1 VLHLSA
7 RAWQIAFRSNG
18 FEGDRLLDIANIC
31 SLVYTGMCER
41 DLDADPY
48 EELDAAVK
56 RFIARTRTSKPSALE
71 VGDAI
76 VRTQSL
82 IDALRLDLARDAAH
96 FAATDEWERQ
106 GFTTPV
112 AWLTNECHMTP
123 GEAGAAICVGGQA
136 LSLQP
141 SVEAMGAG
149 RVGFAH
155 LALLARTA
163 EAVQE
168 SGAQLDELRLL
179 RKAEAQS
186 PHQFRRDCAHARHA
200 ADAAAFQRRQ
210 QQCADER
217 FLEVRSLGGDDGGVW
232 VKGFIDAVG
241 GATLR
246 AALEPLARRL
256 GADDDRPRG
265 RRLAD
270 ALVEMAAYTLNT
282 GGQGATHCQV
292 PHLQVTTTLET
303 LLGDPGAPGGEMEGC
318 IPLSTAAVQRLA
330 CSANVRRILLGPDS
344 LVVDVG
350 RARRVP
356 ATATRIKVEQRDR
369 GCVWPRC
376 RRQVRWTEIHHV
388 VHWAHGGVTEEGSL
402 ILLCF
407 KHHDDVHL
415 RGWQIVRVAGE
426 REVLVIPPVPL
437 GDPRI
442 RGPARREVA

>member
-1 VLHLSA
+1 VGSF
-7 RAWQIAFRSNG
+7 Q
-18 FEGDRLLDIANIC
+18 EGHRLLDLANSC
-31 SLVYTGMCER
+31 SLIYTGMCER
-41 DLDADPY
+41 DLDADPR
-48 EELDAAVK
+48 EELDRAVK
-56 RFIARTRTSKPSALE
+56 RFIARTRTSKRSALE

-76 VRTQSL
+76 VRTQGL

-123 GEAGAAICVGGQA
+123 GEAGAAICVGDQA
-136 LSLQP
+136 NSLQR

-155 LALLARTA
+155 LVLLARTA

-168 SGAQLDELRLL
+168 SGARLDELRLL
-179 RKAEAQS
+179 RKAEVQS

-200 ADAAAFQRRQ
+200 ADAAAFRRRQ

-232 VKGFIDAVG
+232 VKGFIDALG

-303 LLGDPGAPGGEMEGC
+303 LIGVPGAPGGEVEGC

-330 CSANVRRILLGPDS
+330 CSANVRRILLGPES
-344 LVVDVG
+344 LVADVG

-376 RRQVRWTEIHHV
+376 RRQVRWTEIHHI
-388 VHWAHGGVTEEGSL
+388 VHWAHGGPTEEGTL
-402 ILLCF
+402 VLLCF

-415 RGWQIVRVAGE
+415 RGWQIVRVSGE

-437 GDPRI
+437 GDPSI
-442 RGPARREVA
+442 RGPSRREVA